1 MWRLGISIKVILRYY
16 AIRKK
21 QKKHYNSNNNNN
33 VFFSYE
39 MEGKEALHYVNMCV
53 FVSGP
58 GP

>member
-1 MWRLGISIKVILRYY
+1 MSNKKEAKKNIIIVIIMFY
-16 AIRKK
+16 
-21 QKKHYNSNNNNN
+21 
-33 VFFSYE
+33 FSYE

>member
-1 MWRLGISIKVILRYY
+1 MSN
-16 AIRKK
+16 KK
-21 QKKHYNSNNNNN
+21 EAKKHYNSNNN
-33 VFFSYE
+33 VFFPYE